1 MRFWDT
7 SALIPL
13 IVEEPWTATALA
25 TLESDSGLVLW
36 WGASTECLSA
46 LARSSREGRITA
58 ADHEAGRDLVA
69 VLRDGAFEIQA
80 GEAVRARADRLLR
93 RYPLRAADALQLAAA
108 LTWCLER
115 PSGSGF
121 VCLDHRLRQAA
132 QGEGFTVLP
141 TSMEDRLGTLEQPT
155 EP

>member
-13 IVEEPWTATALA
+13 IVEEPWTAAA
-25 TLESDSGLVLW
+25 RASLEADPGIVLW
-36 WGASTECLSA
+36 WGASIECASA
-46 LARSSREGRITA
+46 LARSFREGRITA
-58 ADHEAGRDLVA
+58 ADHEAGRKVVE

-80 GEAVRARADRLLR
+80 GEAVRARAGRLLG

-115 PSGSGF
+115 PSGSEF
-121 VCLDHRLRQAA
+121 VCLDYRLRQAA
-132 QGEGFTVLP
+132 QGEGFVVLP
-141 TSMEDRLGTLEQPT
+141 AST
-155 EP
+155 

>member
-13 IVEEPWTATALA
+13 IVEEPWSPEAR
-25 TLESDSGLVLW
+25 TLLKADPQLVLW
-36 WGASTECLSA
+36 WGASVECFSA
-46 LARSSREGRITA
+46 LARSLREGRITPE
-58 ADHEAGRDLVA
+58 DHDAGCRVVEA
-69 VLRDGAFEIQA
+69 LRDGSFEIQA
-80 GEAVRARADRLLR
+80 AEAVRARARRLLR
-93 RYPLRAADALQLAAA
+93 GYPLRAADALHLAAA

-132 QGEGFTVLP
+132 QGEGFVVLP
-141 TSMEDRLGTLEQPT
+141 ESVSD
-155 EP
+155 